1 MTRNDAIESELEAWR
16 NAERRQ
22 ERSFGGHTE
31 ELTREVERHRDEYQ
45 RLSTEHIVEW
55 MAGLDAAQDGR
66 APASGEGGI
75 R

>member
-1 MTRNDAIESELEAWR
+1 MARNDAIDSELEAWR

-22 ERSFGGHTE
+22 ERSFDGDAKA
-31 ELTREVERHRDEYQ
+31 LAREVERHRDEYQ

-55 MAGLDAAQDGR
+55 MAGLDVADDLR
-66 APASGEGGI
+66 APASAERGI